1 MTDDK
6 EKQTNNIKRSGKVI
20 LLKVLLYVF
29 IAAGIGLIFYPVYT
43 NFIASREISEEL
55 TEWEELKEET
65 TAEEVTT
72 QEDPSPIKEETAEA
86 AQVEAEDVPVM
97 EMGEDGFSV
106 ESENDLTAEDF
117 FPLKITIP
125 RIELEYVVL
134 EGTDSIT
141 LKKGA
146 GHESVTP
153 LPGEEGRCTIS
164 GHRTTYGAPFNRV
177 DELEEGDLIYLE
189 TLDNKKYVYAV
200 TSLEIV
206 KPTDVWILEGSEKE
220 ELLLTTCHP
229 KYSAASRL
237 IVISELVELFSFEFE
252 T

>member
-1 MTDDK
+1 MFEDK
-6 EKQTNNIKRSGKVI
+6 EKQNKNIKRPV
-20 LLKVLLYVF
+20 KVLLMKILLYSV
-29 IAAGIGLIFYPVYT
+29 IALGLGLIFYPVYT
-43 NFIASREISEEL
+43 NFVASREISEEL
-55 TEWEELKEET
+55 TEWEDLKEET
-65 TAEEVTT
+65 ISEETTDEEIPAPAEE
-72 QEDPSPIKEETAEA
+72 EDIVASGEET
-86 AQVEAEDVPVM
+86 EDVPVM
-97 EMGEDGFSV
+97 EMGEDGFTP
-106 ESENDLTAEDF
+106 ETERDLTAEDF
-117 FPLKITIP
+117 FPLKISIP
-125 RIELEYVVL
+125 KIELEYVVL
-134 EGTDSIT
+134 EGTDSVT

-189 TLDNKKYVYAV
+189 TLDGKEYVYAV

-229 KYSAASRL
+229 KYSAAKRL
-237 IVISELVELFSFEFE
+237 IIISELVELFSFEF
-252 T
+252 

>member
-1 MTDDK
+1 MK
-6 EKQTNNIKRSGKVI
+6 GIK
-20 LLKVLLYVF
+20 KVLLLKILLYMF
-29 IAAGIGLIFYPVYT
+29 MAAGLALLFYPLYT
-43 NFIASREISEEL
+43 NLIASKEMSQEL
-55 TEWEELKEET
+55 DEWEEMKEET
-65 TAEEVTT
+65 ILEKSGDEEEKPLETEKETT
-72 QEDPSPIKEETAEA
+72 GEAIGETEDI
-86 AQVEAEDVPVM
+86 PVM
-97 EMGEDGFSV
+97 EMEKDGFTK
-106 ESENDLTAEDF
+106 EGEKGLAAEDF
-117 FPLKITIP
+117 FPMKITIP
-125 RIELEYVVL
+125 KVELEYVVL
-134 EGTDSIT
+134 EGTDTAT

-189 TLDNKKYVYAV
+189 TFDNRTYIYSV

-206 KPTDVWILEGSEKE
+206 KPTDVWILEGTEKE

-237 IVISELVELFSFEFE
+237 IIISELVELFSFAVDI
-252 T
+252 